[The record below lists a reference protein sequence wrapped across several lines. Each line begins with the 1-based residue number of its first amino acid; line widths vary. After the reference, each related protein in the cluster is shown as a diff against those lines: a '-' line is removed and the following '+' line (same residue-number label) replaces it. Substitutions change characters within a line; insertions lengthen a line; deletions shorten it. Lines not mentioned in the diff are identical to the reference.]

1 MDFLVSSCFPHSR
14 WFCPTPCYSHPF
26 ARLLE
31 NIRFSNPCIHS
42 CLLHFKQLGTFH
54 ICHRAAVMQA
64 PNIVNFAVATSI
76 CVMFFQGT
84 ETDIRV
90 RHFEEIAEACLRLL
104 EFLGRPPF
112 LKSIFD
118 LWVTTTAALAQLER
132 MLFPNDQVQTP
143 THLAAPPAWRPLS
156 AVCEPAFEGHHA
168 LIQRALRHLE
178 QFRAWFSNA
187 YDIYLHHE
195 TLHMLDDSI
204 LLLQSVEHFI
214 QLQPAPAEPARAEVP
229 DSTGGVAVAPTATPE
244 QAPAFSDPWLDD
256 ESGITWL
263 TWHSFDEKL
272 FGFRQIQLDGSCKEF
287 YVMVLKPRSLV
298 TV

>member
-1 MDFLVSSCFPHSR
+1 MFFHVGLVLTFWFQVVFPTQDGFVPPRVTPTLLPGSWKTSVFPIRVCTVAFYTSSNF
-14 WFCPTPCYSHPF
+14 
-26 ARLLE
+26 
-31 NIRFSNPCIHS
+31 
-42 CLLHFKQLGTFH
+42 GTFH
-54 ICHRAAVMQA
+54 ICHRATVMQA
-64 PNIVNFAVATSI
+64 PTIVNFAVATSI

-90 RHFEEIAEACLRLL
+90 RHFQEIAEACLRLL
-104 EFLGRPPF
+104 EHLGRPPF

-156 AVCEPAFEGHHA
+156 AVCEPAFAGHHA

-178 QFRAWFSNA
+178 QFRTWFSNA

-244 QAPAFSDPWLDD
+244 QAPAFSDPWHDD
-256 ESGITWL
+256 S
-263 TWHSFDEKL
+263 
-272 FGFRQIQLDGSCKEF
+272 
-287 YVMVLKPRSLV
+287 
-298 TV
+298 